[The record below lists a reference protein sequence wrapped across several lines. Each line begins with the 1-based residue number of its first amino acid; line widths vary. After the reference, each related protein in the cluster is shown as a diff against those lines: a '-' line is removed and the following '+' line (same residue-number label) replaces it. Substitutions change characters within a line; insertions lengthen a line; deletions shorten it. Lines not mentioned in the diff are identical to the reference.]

1 MLTYITANN
10 DKIFFAKKGLE
21 PLGITFKT
29 KKLELLEIQSSSIEE
44 IALHKAEQSF
54 AILGTPV
61 FVTDEGW
68 SIPALNGFPGA
79 YMKYMNE
86 WLSPQDYLHLMENHS
101 NKTIIKSVALY
112 YVDSKNMRCFTAT
125 YEGKF
130 IDSIQGNGFSA
141 MRVVSMTNDRKSVAE
156 CIEEGINPFEDS
168 GFWKEFGMWY
178 KNIKQ

>member
-29 KKLELLEIQSSSIEE
+29 KALELLEIQSSSIEE
-44 IALHKAEQSF
+44 IALHKGKQAF
-54 AILGTPV
+54 AMLGTPV

-86 WLSPQDYLHLMENHS
+86 WLSPQDYLHLMESYS
-101 NKTIIKSVALY
+101 NKTIIKSVALC
-112 YVDSKNMRCFTAT
+112 YVDSKNVRSFNAS
-125 YEGKF
+125 YEGQF

-141 MRVVSMTNDRKSVAE
+141 MRVVSMTNDGKSVAE
-156 CIEEGINPFEDS
+156 CIEQGINPFNDS
-168 GFWKEFGMWY
+168 SFWQEFGMWY
-178 KNIKQ
+178 NNI